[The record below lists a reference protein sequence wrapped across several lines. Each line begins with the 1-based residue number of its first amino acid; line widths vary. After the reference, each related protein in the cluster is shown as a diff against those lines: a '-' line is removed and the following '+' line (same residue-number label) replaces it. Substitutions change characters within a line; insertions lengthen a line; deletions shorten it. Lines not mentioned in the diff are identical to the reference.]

1 MTTLIIIFGFLG
13 LFLAFSVPKYVQND
27 PKSLIFKRFFEVL
40 LAIYLIFEGF
50 ALFYIIKHS
59 I

>member
-13 LFLAFSVPKYVQND
+13 LFLAFSMPKYAEND
-27 PKSLIFKRFFEVL
+27 PKSLIFKRFYQFLMV
-40 LAIYLIFEGF
+40 IYLIFQGF
-50 ALFYIIKHS
+50 AIFYIIKHT